1 MTEQEKMAAAIPLEK
16 RQEAGGDPSTHGA
29 PTPAELEEGTAPDNE
44 EREEQVASPQGRA
57 APLQDKVDQEPAIGA
72 EPAAAEATEGPGP
85 EPSDEIP
92 AIPPEDAWEKM
103 LLRLQLFQGTMAEL
117 CEAVGRLQRE
127 QEIMQKSLRQLGS
140 RVSEAATSLG
150 APRIKA
156 LYLRLLLLYDLVEP
170 PPSHLS
176 PEGADYCR
184 LLANQIEQF
193 LEVNGIQAIETAG
206 AAFDPIFH
214 KPIKMVPLT
223 DPQMDGVILGQE
235 RQGFRTEQGVLRPAE
250 VVVAKV
256 VLENGPEQED
266 HPHMTGNSG
275 VQSELAGEDETT
287 EERRNKDD

>member
-1 MTEQEKMAAAIPLEK
+1 MTEQEKMADENPLEK
-16 RQEAGGDPSTHGA
+16 RRKAGGYPATNGA
-29 PTPAELEEGTAPDNE
+29 PIPAEPEEGAALGNE
-44 EREEQVASPQGRA
+44 EREEQAASPQGEA
-57 APLQDKVDQEPAIGA
+57 APRQDTVDHESAREA
-72 EPAAAEATEGPGP
+72 EPAAAEATAGLSP
-85 EPSDEIP
+85 EPIDEIP
-92 AIPPEDAWEKM
+92 AMPPEDAWEKM
-103 LLRLQLFQGTMAEL
+103 LLRLQFFQGTLAEL

-184 LLANQIEQF
+184 LLASQIEQF
-193 LEVNGIQAIETAG
+193 LEVNGIQAIETTG
-206 AAFDPIFH
+206 AVFDPIFH
-214 KPIKMVPLT
+214 KPIKMVPFT

-235 RQGFRTEQGVLRPAE
+235 RKGFRTEHGALRPAE

-266 HPHMTGNSG
+266 QSHMTGNSG
-275 VQSELAGEDETT
+275 VQSELVGEDETT
-287 EERRNKDD
+287 EEKEK